1 MPVRAC
7 LAGEKLPRLQADGF
21 LVRGQVC
28 LAHPNV
34 LYYTLAPV
42 TPSVDGETRQRWRV
56 EVFRPLLIIRPI
68 TVPVIST
75 SRLERTTI
83 LPASRL
89 DTRWHCLIPAQ
100 AARPDRQGWL
110 LLPSA
115 LCHRM

>member
-28 LAHPNV
+28 LAHPDV
-34 LYYTLAPV
+34 LILHACTVSP
-42 TPSVDGETRQRWRV
+42 GMRKTRRRWR
-56 EVFRPLLIIRPI
+56 EEDFRSLLVTCPI

-83 LPASRL
+83 LPANRL

-110 LLPSA
+110 LLSSV
-115 LCHRM
+115 LGHRM